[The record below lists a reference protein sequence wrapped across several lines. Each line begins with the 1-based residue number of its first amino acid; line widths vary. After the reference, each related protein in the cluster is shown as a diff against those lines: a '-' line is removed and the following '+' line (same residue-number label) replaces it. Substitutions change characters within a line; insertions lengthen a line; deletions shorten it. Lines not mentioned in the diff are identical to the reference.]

1 MSEIRL
7 GRRAFLSVVGLGAV
21 GLLAGGRLS
30 GAAAPLGR
38 LVPDGVGNLVSAGG
52 WRIYAIS
59 PPWPSFDP
67 ASWRLEVTGE
77 VEQPVKL
84 TYDELLALPTQRQ
97 TSDFH
102 CVTGWTVG
110 DVRWEGVR
118 LAELWDRV
126 QPKPTARYANFV
138 SMEHPYVDT
147 LTMEQTTLGGVMLG
161 HRMDGKPL
169 SRAHGAPVRLVI
181 PEMYGYKNVKWLTR
195 IELTRELRPGYWELN
210 GYDVDAWVG
219 RSNGY

>member
-84 TYDELLALPTQRQ
+84 TYDQLLALPSQRQ

-110 DVRWEGVR
+110 DVRWQGVR
-118 LAELWDRV
+118 LADAVGQGAAE
-126 QPKPTARYANFV
+126 A
-138 SMEHPYVDT
+138 
-147 LTMEQTTLGGVMLG
+147 
-161 HRMDGKPL
+161 DGQVRQL
-169 SRAHGAPVRLVI
+169 RLDGAAVRRHADD
-181 PEMYGYKNVKWLTR
+181 GA
-195 IELTRELRPGYWELN
+195 
-210 GYDVDAWVG
+210 DDAAAT
-219 RSNGY
+219 